1 MTKEIDQSKEIT
13 ENFKEK
19 YKDETLE
26 DRTSRWV
33 LGTIKFQYDVAYII
47 ASGALNEENSS
58 KENFEKLTKK
68 EQEYLLNVCSNAYK
82 PFKKYLLI
90 YVCYL
95 FGAYYENCKRNK
107 VDFLFTAPFL
117 TKQLNNFFG
126 MVNKFYKNPDKD
138 SNLWMPSWD
147 NLFGKEDIDLNK
159 KFFLSHLPPLEK
171 KHLDSIVNWFLD
183 NRKTNQAIKTIFDTT
198 RNYFHL
204 EDDENS
210 PFKKITSAGDMAGT
224 LEFATDGD
232 KKKYKNSMLSKEH
245 VLRFTYYKL
254 AVNNLSEVNECYLN
268 TKPGARVWIVQD
280 LILKIIKSGPDLK
293 YFEQKYEDFIKN

>member
-1 MTKEIDQSKEIT
+1 MTKEIENKNIT
-13 ENFKEK
+13 EHFKEK

-68 EQEYLLNVCSNAYK
+68 EQDHLLNICANAYK

-90 YVCYL
+90 YTCYL
-95 FGAYYENCKRNK
+95 FGGYYENCKRNNVK
-107 VDFLFTAPFL
+107 FLFTASFL
-117 TKQLNNFFG
+117 TKQLKNFFE
-126 MVNKFYKNPDKD
+126 MVSKFYKNPDKD
-138 SNLWMPSWD
+138 SNLWMPAWD
-147 NLFGKEDIDLNK
+147 NLFGKDDLDLNK
-159 KFFLSHLPPLEK
+159 KFFLAHLPPLEK

-183 NRKTNQAIKTIFDTT
+183 NRKTNQAIQVVFDTA

-204 EDDENS
+204 EDDKDS
-210 PFKKITSAGDMAGT
+210 PFKKITSANDMAGT
-224 LEFATDGD
+224 IEFASDGD
-232 KKKYKNSMLSKEH
+232 KKRYKNSTLSKEH
-245 VLRFTYYKL
+245 ILRSTYYKL
-254 AVNNLSEVNECYLN
+254 AVNNLTEVNDCYLN

-280 LILKIIKSGPDLK
+280 LISKIIQNGPDLV
-293 YFEQKYEDFIKN
+293 YSIESIKD

>member
-1 MTKEIDQSKEIT
+1 MTKEIESKNIT
-13 ENFKEK
+13 EHFKEK

-58 KENFEKLTKK
+58 KVNFNKLPKK
-68 EQEYLLNVCSNAYK
+68 KQDHLLNICSNAYK

-95 FGAYYENCKRNK
+95 FGAYYENCKRNNAE
-107 VDFLFTAPFL
+107 FLFTASFL
-117 TKQLNNFFG
+117 TKQLKNFFG

-138 SNLWMPSWD
+138 SNLWMPAWD
-147 NLFGKEDIDLNK
+147 NLFGKEDLDLNK

-171 KHLDSIVNWFLD
+171 KHFDSIVNWFLD
-183 NRKTNQAIKTIFDTT
+183 NRKTNQAIQVVFDTA

-210 PFKKITSAGDMAGT
+210 PFKKITSANDMAGT
-224 LEFATDGD
+224 IEFASDGD
-232 KKKYKNSMLSKEH
+232 KKRYKNSTLSKEH
-245 VLRFTYYKL
+245 ILRSTYYKL
-254 AVNNLSEVNECYLN
+254 AVNNLTEVNDCYLN

-280 LILKIIKSGPDLK
+280 LISKIIRNGPDLK
-293 YFEQKYEDFIKN
+293 YSEQEYENTL

>member
-1 MTKEIDQSKEIT
+1 MTKEIESKNIT
-13 ENFKEK
+13 EHFKEK

-58 KENFEKLTKK
+58 KENFDKLAKK
-68 EQEYLLNVCSNAYK
+68 KQDHLLNICANAYK

-90 YVCYL
+90 YTCYL
-95 FGAYYENCKRNK
+95 FGAYYENCKRNNVK
-107 VDFLFTAPFL
+107 FLFTASFL
-117 TKQLNNFFG
+117 TKQLKNFFE
-126 MVNKFYKNPDKD
+126 MVSKFYKNPDKD
-138 SNLWMPSWD
+138 SNLWMPAWD
-147 NLFGKEDIDLNK
+147 NLFGKDDLDLNK
-159 KFFLSHLPPLEK
+159 KFFLAHLPPLEK

-183 NRKTNQAIKTIFDTT
+183 NRKTNQAIQVVFDTA

-210 PFKKITSAGDMAGT
+210 PFKKITSANDMAGT
-224 LEFATDGD
+224 IEFASDGD
-232 KKKYKNSMLSKEH
+232 KKRYKNSALSKEH
-245 VLRFTYYKL
+245 ILRSTYYKL
-254 AVNNLSEVNECYLN
+254 AVNNLSEVNDCYLN

-280 LILKIIKSGPDLK
+280 LISKIIRNGPDLK
-293 YFEQKYEDFIKN
+293 YTEQEYENTI

>member
-1 MTKEIDQSKEIT
+1 MTKEIESKNIT
-13 ENFKEK
+13 EHFKEK

-68 EQEYLLNVCSNAYK
+68 EQDHLLNICANAYK

-90 YVCYL
+90 YTCYL
-95 FGAYYENCKRNK
+95 FGGYYENCKRNNVK
-107 VDFLFTAPFL
+107 FLFTASFL
-117 TKQLNNFFG
+117 TKQLKNFFE
-126 MVNKFYKNPDKD
+126 MVSKFYKNPDKD
-138 SNLWMPSWD
+138 SNLWMPAWD
-147 NLFGKEDIDLNK
+147 NLFGKDDLDLNK
-159 KFFLSHLPPLEK
+159 KFFLAHLPPLEK

-183 NRKTNQAIKTIFDTT
+183 NRKTNQAIQVVFDTA

-204 EDDENS
+204 EDDKDS
-210 PFKKITSAGDMAGT
+210 PFKKITSANDMAGT
-224 LEFATDGD
+224 IEFASDGD
-232 KKKYKNSMLSKEH
+232 KKRYKNSTLSKEH
-245 VLRFTYYKL
+245 ILRSTYYKL
-254 AVNNLSEVNECYLN
+254 AVNNLSEVNDCYLN

-280 LILKIIKSGPDLK
+280 LISKIIQNGPDLV
-293 YFEQKYEDFIKN
+293 YSIESIKD

>member
-1 MTKEIDQSKEIT
+1 MTKEIESKNIT
-13 ENFKEK
+13 EHFKDK

-58 KENFEKLTKK
+58 KENFDKLAKK
-68 EQEYLLNVCSNAYK
+68 KQDHLLNICANAYK

-90 YVCYL
+90 YTCYL
-95 FGAYYENCKRNK
+95 FGAYYENCKRNNVK
-107 VDFLFTAPFL
+107 FLFTASFL
-117 TKQLNNFFG
+117 TKQLKNFFG

-138 SNLWMPSWD
+138 SNLWMPAWD
-147 NLFGKEDIDLNK
+147 NLFGKEDLDLNK

-171 KHLDSIVNWFLD
+171 KHLDSIINWFLD
-183 NRKTNQAIKTIFDTT
+183 NRKTNQAIQAVFDTA

-204 EDDENS
+204 EDDKDS
-210 PFKKITSAGDMAGT
+210 PFKKITSENDMAGT
-224 LEFATDGD
+224 IEFASDGD
-232 KKKYKNSMLSKEH
+232 KKRYKNSTLSKEH
-245 VLRFTYYKL
+245 ILRSTYFKL
-254 AVNNLSEVNECYLN
+254 AVNNLSEVNDCYLN

-280 LILKIIKSGPDLK
+280 LISKIIRNGPDLK
-293 YFEQKYEDFIKN
+293 YSEQEYENTI

>member
-1 MTKEIDQSKEIT
+1 MTKEIESKNIT
-13 ENFKEK
+13 EHFKDK
-19 YKDETLE
+19 YKDENLE

-58 KENFEKLTKK
+58 KENFDKLAKK
-68 EQEYLLNVCSNAYK
+68 KQEHLLNICSNAYK

-90 YVCYL
+90 YTCYL
-95 FGAYYENCKRNK
+95 FGAYYENCKRNNAE
-107 VDFLFTAPFL
+107 FLFTASFL
-117 TKQLNNFFG
+117 TKQLKNFFE

-138 SNLWMPSWD
+138 SNLWMPAWD
-147 NLFGKEDIDLNK
+147 NLFGKEDLDLNK

-183 NRKTNQAIKTIFDTT
+183 NRKTNQAIQVVFDTA

-204 EDDENS
+204 EDDKDS
-210 PFKKITSAGDMAGT
+210 PFKKITSANDMAGT
-224 LEFATDGD
+224 IEFASDGD
-232 KKKYKNSMLSKEH
+232 KKRYKNSTLSKEH
-245 VLRFTYYKL
+245 ILRSTYYKL
-254 AVNNLSEVNECYLN
+254 AVNNLSEVNDCYLN

-280 LILKIIKSGPDLK
+280 LISKIIQNGPDLV
-293 YFEQKYEDFIKN
+293 YSIESIKD

>member
-1 MTKEIDQSKEIT
+1 MTKEIESKNIT
-13 ENFKEK
+13 EHFKEK

-33 LGTIKFQYDVAYII
+33 LGTIKFQYDIAYII

-58 KENFEKLTKK
+58 KENFDKLAKK
-68 EQEYLLNVCSNAYK
+68 KQDHLLNICSNAYK

-95 FGAYYENCKRNK
+95 FGAYYENCKRNNIE
-107 VDFLFTAPFL
+107 FLFTAPFL
-117 TKQLNNFFG
+117 TKQLKNFFG

-138 SNLWMPSWD
+138 SNLWMPAWD
-147 NLFGKEDIDLNK
+147 NLFGKEDLDLNK

-183 NRKTNQAIKTIFDTT
+183 NRKTNQAIKTIFDTA

-204 EDDENS
+204 EDDEDS
-210 PFKKITSAGDMAGT
+210 PFKKITSANDMAGT
-224 LEFATDGD
+224 IEFASDGD
-232 KKKYKNSMLSKEH
+232 KKRYS
-245 VLRFTYYKL
+245 
-254 AVNNLSEVNECYLN
+254 
-268 TKPGARVWIVQD
+268 
-280 LILKIIKSGPDLK
+280 
-293 YFEQKYEDFIKN
+293 YFKKMD

>member
-1 MTKEIDQSKEIT
+1 MTKEIESKNIT
-13 ENFKEK
+13 EHFKEK
-19 YKDETLE
+19 YKDENLE

-58 KENFEKLTKK
+58 KKNFNKLPKK
-68 EQEYLLNVCSNAYK
+68 KQDHLLNICTNAYK

-90 YVCYL
+90 YTCYL
-95 FGAYYENCKRNK
+95 FGAYYENCKRNN
-107 VDFLFTAPFL
+107 VEFLFTAPFL
-117 TKQLNNFFG
+117 TKQFKNFFG

-138 SNLWMPSWD
+138 SNLWMPAWD
-147 NLFGKEDIDLNK
+147 NLFGKEDLNLNK

-171 KHLDSIVNWFLD
+171 KHFDSIVNWFLD
-183 NRKTNQAIKTIFDTT
+183 NRKTNQAIQVVFDTA

-210 PFKKITSAGDMAGT
+210 PFKKITSANDMAGT
-224 LEFATDGD
+224 IEFASDGD
-232 KKKYKNSMLSKEH
+232 KKRYKNSTLSKDH
-245 VLRFTYYKL
+245 ILRSTYYKL
-254 AVNNLSEVNECYLN
+254 AVNNLTEVNDCYLN

-280 LILKIIKSGPDLK
+280 LISKIIRNGPDLK
-293 YFEQKYEDFIKN
+293 YSEQEYENII

>member
-1 MTKEIDQSKEIT
+1 MTKEIESKNIT
-13 ENFKEK
+13 EHFKEK

-58 KENFEKLTKK
+58 KENFNKLKK
-68 EQEYLLNVCSNAYK
+68 KKQDHLLNICANAYK

-90 YVCYL
+90 YTCYL
-95 FGAYYENCKRNK
+95 FGAYYENCKRNNVK
-107 VDFLFTAPFL
+107 FLFTASFL
-117 TKQLNNFFG
+117 TKQLKNFFE
-126 MVNKFYKNPDKD
+126 MVSKFYKNPDKD
-138 SNLWMPSWD
+138 SNLWMPAWD
-147 NLFGKEDIDLNK
+147 NLFGKDDLDLNK
-159 KFFLSHLPPLEK
+159 KFFLAHLPPLEK

-183 NRKTNQAIKTIFDTT
+183 NRKTNQAIQVVFDTA

-210 PFKKITSAGDMAGT
+210 PFKKITSANDMAGT
-224 LEFATDGD
+224 IEFASDGD
-232 KKKYKNSMLSKEH
+232 KKRYKNSALSKEH
-245 VLRFTYYKL
+245 ILRSTYYKL
-254 AVNNLSEVNECYLN
+254 AVNNLSEVNDCYLN

-280 LILKIIKSGPDLK
+280 LISKIIRNGPDLK
-293 YFEQKYEDFIKN
+293 YTEQEYENTI

>member
-1 MTKEIDQSKEIT
+1 MTKEIESKNIT
-13 ENFKEK
+13 EHFKEK

-58 KENFEKLTKK
+58 KENFDKLAKK
-68 EQEYLLNVCSNAYK
+68 KQDHLLNICANAYK

-90 YVCYL
+90 YTCYL
-95 FGAYYENCKRNK
+95 FGAYYENCKRNNVK
-107 VDFLFTAPFL
+107 FLFTALFL
-117 TKQLNNFFG
+117 TKQLKNFFG

-138 SNLWMPSWD
+138 SNLWMPTWD
-147 NLFGKEDIDLNK
+147 NLFGKDDLDLNK
-159 KFFLSHLPPLEK
+159 KFFLAHLPPLEK

-183 NRKTNQAIKTIFDTT
+183 NRKTNQAIKTVFDTA

-210 PFKKITSAGDMAGT
+210 PFKKITSVNDMAGT
-224 LEFATDGD
+224 IEFASDGD
-232 KKKYKNSMLSKEH
+232 KKRYKNNTLSKEH
-245 VLRFTYYKL
+245 ILRSTYYKL
-254 AVNNLSEVNECYLN
+254 AVNNLSEVNDCYLN

-280 LILKIIKSGPDLK
+280 LISKIIRNGPDLK
-293 YFEQKYEDFIKN
+293 YSEQEYENTI

>member
-1 MTKEIDQSKEIT
+1 MTKEIESKNIT
-13 ENFKEK
+13 EHFKEK

-58 KENFEKLTKK
+58 KKNFNKLPKK
-68 EQEYLLNVCSNAYK
+68 KQDHLLNICTNAYK

-90 YVCYL
+90 YTCYL
-95 FGAYYENCKRNK
+95 FGAYYENCKRNN
-107 VDFLFTAPFL
+107 VEFLFTAPFL
-117 TKQLNNFFG
+117 TKQLKNFFG

-138 SNLWMPSWD
+138 SNLWMPAWD
-147 NLFGKEDIDLNK
+147 NLFGKEDLDLNK

-171 KHLDSIVNWFLD
+171 KHFDSIVNWFLD
-183 NRKTNQAIKTIFDTT
+183 NRKTNQAIQVVFDTA

-210 PFKKITSAGDMAGT
+210 PFKKITSANDMAGT
-224 LEFATDGD
+224 IEFASDGD
-232 KKKYKNSMLSKEH
+232 KKRYKNSTLSKDH
-245 VLRFTYYKL
+245 ILRSTYYKL
-254 AVNNLSEVNECYLN
+254 AVNNLTEVNDCYLN

-280 LILKIIKSGPDLK
+280 LISKIIRNGPDLK
-293 YFEQKYEDFIKN
+293 YSEQEYENII

>member
-1 MTKEIDQSKEIT
+1 MTKEIESKNIT
-13 ENFKEK
+13 EHFKEK

-58 KENFEKLTKK
+58 KKNFNKLPKK
-68 EQEYLLNVCSNAYK
+68 KQDHLLNICTNAYK

-90 YVCYL
+90 YTCYL
-95 FGAYYENCKRNK
+95 FGAYYENCKRNN
-107 VDFLFTAPFL
+107 VEFLFTAPFL
-117 TKQLNNFFG
+117 TKQLKNFFG

-138 SNLWMPSWD
+138 SNLWMPAWD
-147 NLFGKEDIDLNK
+147 NLFGKEDLNLNK

-171 KHLDSIVNWFLD
+171 KHFDSIVNWFLD
-183 NRKTNQAIKTIFDTT
+183 NRKTNQAIQVVFDTA

-210 PFKKITSAGDMAGT
+210 PFKKITSANDMAGT
-224 LEFATDGD
+224 IEFASDGD
-232 KKKYKNSMLSKEH
+232 KKRYKNSTLSKDH
-245 VLRFTYYKL
+245 ILRSTYYKL
-254 AVNNLSEVNECYLN
+254 AVNNLTEVNDCYLN

-280 LILKIIKSGPDLK
+280 LISKIIRNGPDLK
-293 YFEQKYEDFIKN
+293 YSEQEYENII